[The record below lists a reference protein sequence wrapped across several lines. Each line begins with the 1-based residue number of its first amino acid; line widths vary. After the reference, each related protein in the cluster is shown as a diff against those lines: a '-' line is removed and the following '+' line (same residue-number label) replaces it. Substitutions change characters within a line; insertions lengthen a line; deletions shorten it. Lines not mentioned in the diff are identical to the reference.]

1 MEFRC
6 FQSCWGRVRDHAEG
20 GYLPLEFD
28 PVVDIVV
35 MCKVP
40 GVPADSVLESLTRDA
55 VKRLIA
61 EVAMY
66 SHEMFSHRFEQAGSL
81 YPTSTSDKFFVG
93 PIIATPFY
101 RALDGFVR
109 IDNASLLSALS
120 HFRGPFGTVSD
131 YLSSWIRAE
140 LYILSQ
146 NPSTILSELDGNR
159 ERIQRG
165 QRVLEKVMELCAIYP
180 GDIPVYEGETTPV
193 QRFSLKLDDFR
204 LSNIM
209 VRSHALSMLRKLQL
223 LSTLDRQGNWKN
235 HRPHRFRGHN
245 CRSFVGLCYGTPL
258 DFALEFR
265 GVVRY
270 WFAQRYEGGITHA
283 LSRGYK
289 PSR

>member
-1 MEFRC
+1 
-6 FQSCWGRVRDHAEG
+6 
-20 GYLPLEFD
+20 
-28 PVVDIVV
+28 VVDLVV
-35 MCKVP
+35 LCKVS
-40 GVPADSVLESLTRDA
+40 GVPADSVLKSLSHDA

-61 EVAMY
+61 EVAKY

-81 YPTSTSDKFFVG
+81 YHSSTSDKFFVG
-93 PIIATPFY
+93 PIISTPFY

-140 LYILSQ
+140 LFLLSQ
-146 NPSTILSELDGNR
+146 NPSTLLSELNGNP
-159 ERIQRG
+159 ERLQQG
-165 QRVLEKVMELCAIYP
+165 QRVLEKVKELCAIYP
-180 GDIPVYEGETTPV
+180 GDIPVYEGATTPV

-209 VRSHALSMLRKLQL
+209 VRSHILAILGKLQF
-223 LSTLDRQGNWKN
+223 LSALDRQGIWKN

-245 CRSFVGLCYGTPL
+245 CRPFVGLCYGTPL
-258 DFALEFR
+258 GFALEFR

-270 WFAQRYEGGITHA
+270 RFAQRYEGGITHA

-289 PSR
+289 SSR